1 MSQNRGYKGL
11 INKRVQ
17 PLKTHVTLSLTIY
30 ILTFPESSQNYTD
43 LVLKDF
49 KKKKATFTVVS
60 VLKTPVLARNYL
72 QESVKHSSENR
83 TFQIVLCQVYF
94 LL

>member
-1 MSQNRGYKGL
+1 M
-11 INKRVQ
+11 
-17 PLKTHVTLSLTIY
+17 TLSLTIH
-30 ILTFPESSQNYTD
+30 ILTFPDSSQNYTD

-60 VLKTPVLARNYL
+60 VLRTPVSARNDL
-72 QESVKHSSENR
+72 QEGVKHSSEKR

-94 LL
+94 LLWLHFFLKINTYMHTLKQSST